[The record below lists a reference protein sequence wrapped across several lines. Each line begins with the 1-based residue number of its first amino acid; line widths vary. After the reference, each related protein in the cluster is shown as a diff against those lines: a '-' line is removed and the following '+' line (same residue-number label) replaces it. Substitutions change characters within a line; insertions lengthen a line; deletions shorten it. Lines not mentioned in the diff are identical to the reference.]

1 MLEGLYGADVLV
13 GRDGADRFVYRSDY
27 DSSPTARDIILD
39 FSRAQGD
46 KVDLAGIDAKVH
58 ATGNQAFTFVDQSQ
72 FTGEGQ
78 LRFFQ
83 LNGDTIIE
91 ANTDNSVPGADMV
104 IVLDTLVTPKGLDF
118 FL

>member
-1 MLEGLYGADVLV
+1 MLGNLRGYAKC
-13 GRDGADRFVYRSDY
+13 RNAPRPS
-27 DSSPTARDIILD
+27 
-39 FSRAQGD
+39 
-46 KVDLAGIDAKVH
+46 LAH
-58 ATGNQAFTFVDQSQ
+58 ATGNQAFKFIDQGQ

-83 LNGDTIIE
+83 QNGDTIIE

-104 IVLDTLVTPKGLDF
+104 IVCDTLMTPKGLDF